1 MSGASEPLTPA
12 PVPSRIRTVVTRGA
26 WLFGLWIVLMQSA
39 KPADLAVGALA
50 AIGATWVSLRLLP
63 PYTGHIRL
71 LVLVAL
77 LPRFAWQ
84 SLRAGIDVALR
95 AFSPS
100 LPLRTGFVEY
110 RTGFP
115 RGQARNNFATI
126 TSLMP
131 GTVPAGDGEHTIEL
145 HCLDVS
151 QPIAVEM
158 AEEERLLARAL
169 IPGESHE

>member
-1 MSGASEPLTPA
+1 MTGDA
-12 PVPSRIRTVVTRGA
+12 PRAGTPSRARTIVTRGA
-26 WLFGLWIVLMQSA
+26 WFFALWIVLMQSG

-50 AIGATWVSLRLLP
+50 AVVATWVSLYLLP
-63 PYTGHIRL
+63 PYAGHIRL
-71 LVLVAL
+71 LVLVAM

-84 SLRAGIDVALR
+84 SLRAGLDVAFR
-95 AFSPS
+95 AFSPR

-131 GTVPAGDGEHTIEL
+131 GTVPAGDGEHTLEF

-151 QPIAVEM
+151 QPILADM
-158 AEEERLLARAL
+158 AEEERRLSKAL
-169 IPGESHE
+169 VPGESHE